1 LPIIKTYKMKQLQCG
16 QALTALFTDEEICK
30 LLHDCRMQASYL
42 DGKRILLTRAEHQ
55 LESVSQAVR
64 KQGAIPVYF
73 PCLAVQSQPEAIK
86 QAVSQLDDYSDV
98 VFTSVN
104 GVQSV
109 AATAGNLNT
118 VLQSKR
124 IAAVGIKTAEALRL
138 AGVEADIVPEDPS
151 QDGLFQA
158 YLKYGLPRRLM
169 FFRAR
174 EGRDALIRALNSR
187 DIGVLLVPA
196 YRTVCPQDDASEIIA
211 ALEHADIDA
220 VLLGSS
226 KAARY
231 YVQRIGD
238 IGLAGRPRAVAIS
251 EQVARAAR
259 DAGLDVQIVA
269 KTASFDAMLNEL
281 DEFYKTKS

>member
-1 LPIIKTYKMKQLQCG
+1 
-16 QALTALFTDEEICK
+16 
-30 LLHDCRMQASYL
+30 MQASYL
-42 DGKRILLTRAEHQ
+42 DGRRILLTRAEHQ
-55 LESVSQAVR
+55 LDSVSQAVR
-64 KQGAIPVYF
+64 RQGAIPIHF
-73 PCLAVQSQPEAIK
+73 PCLAVQSQPETIK

-109 AATAGNLNT
+109 AATVGDLNT
-118 VLQSKR
+118 LLQSKR
-124 IAAVGIKTAEALRL
+124 VAAVGIKTAEALRH
-138 AGVEADIVPEDPS
+138 AGVETDIIPEDPS
-151 QDGLFQA
+151 QDGLIQA

-174 EGRDALIRALNSR
+174 EGHDVLTRALKNR
-187 DIGVLLVPA
+187 GIDVLLVPA
-196 YRTVCPQDDASEIIA
+196 YQTVCPQDDASEVIA

-238 IGLAGRPRAVAIS
+238 ISLAGRPMAVAIS
-251 EQVARAAR
+251 EQVAEAAR

-281 DEFYKTKS
+281 AEFYKTTS

>member
-1 LPIIKTYKMKQLQCG
+1 
-16 QALTALFTDEEICK
+16 
-30 LLHDCRMQASYL
+30 MQASYL
-42 DGKRILLTRAEHQ
+42 DGRRILLTRAEHQ

-64 KQGAIPVYF
+64 KQGAIPVRF
-73 PCLAVQSQPEAIK
+73 PCLAVQSQPKAINK
-86 QAVSQLDDYSDV
+86 AVSQLDDYSDV

-109 AATAGNLNT
+109 AATAGDLNT
-118 VLQSKR
+118 LLQSKR
-124 IAAVGIKTAEALRL
+124 VAAVGIKTADALRH
-138 AGVEADIVPEDPS
+138 AGVEADIIPENPS
-151 QDGLFQA
+151 QDGLIQA

-174 EGRDALIRALNSR
+174 EGRDTLTRALR
-187 DIGVLLVPA
+187 GQDIDVLLVSA
-196 YRTVCPQDDASEIIA
+196 YRTVCPQEDASEIIA

-238 IGLAGRPRAVAIS
+238 ISLARRPKAVAIS
-251 EQVARAAR
+251 EQVAQAAR

-269 KTASFDAMLNEL
+269 KTASFEAMLNGL
-281 DEFYKTKS
+281 AEFYKINS

>member
-1 LPIIKTYKMKQLQCG
+1 M
-16 QALTALFTDEEICK
+16 
-30 LLHDCRMQASYL
+30 LHDCRMQASYL

-64 KQGAIPVYF
+64 KQGAIPVRF
-73 PCLAVQSQPEAIK
+73 PCLAVQSQPKAIK
-86 QAVSQLDDYSDV
+86 QAISQLDDYSDV
-98 VFTSVN
+98 VFSSVN

-109 AATAGNLNT
+109 AATVGSLNIL
-118 VLQSKR
+118 LQSKR
-124 IAAVGIKTAEALRL
+124 VAAVGIKTAEALRH
-138 AGVEADIVPEDPS
+138 AGVEADIIAENPS
-151 QDGLFQA
+151 QDGLIQA
-158 YLKYGLPRRLM
+158 YLKYGLPRQLM

-174 EGRDALIRALNSR
+174 EGRDTLTRALKGR
-187 DIGVLLVPA
+187 GIDVLLVPA
-196 YRTVCPQDDASEIIA
+196 YQTVCPQDDASEVIA
-211 ALEHADIDA
+211 ALKHADIDA

-226 KAARY
+226 KAAHY

-238 IGLAGRPRAVAIS
+238 IGLAMRPRAVAIS

-281 DEFYKTKS
+281 AEFYRTTS

>member
-1 LPIIKTYKMKQLQCG
+1 
-16 QALTALFTDEEICK
+16 
-30 LLHDCRMQASYL
+30 MQASYL

-64 KQGAIPVYF
+64 EHGAIPICF
-73 PCLAVQSQPEAIK
+73 PCLAIQNQPQPIK
-86 QAVSQLDDYSDV
+86 QAISQLDNYSDV

-109 AATAGNLNT
+109 AATTENLNAL
-118 VLQSKR
+118 LQSKR
-124 IAAVGIKTAEALRL
+124 VAAVGIKTADALRH
-138 AGVEADIVPEDPS
+138 AGVEANIIPGNPS
-151 QDGLFQA
+151 QDGLIQA
-158 YLKYGLPRRLM
+158 YLECGLPRRLM

-174 EGRDALIRALNSR
+174 EGRDALIRALENR
-187 DIGVLLVPA
+187 GVDVLLVPA
-196 YRTVCPQDDASEIIA
+196 YKTVCPQADASEIIA

-231 YVQRIGD
+231 YIQRIGD
-238 IGLAGRPRAVAIS
+238 IDLAGRPKAVAIS
-251 EQVARAAR
+251 KQVAKTAR

-269 KTASFDAMLNEL
+269 KTASFDAMLIEL
-281 DEFYKTKS
+281 AEFYKMRST